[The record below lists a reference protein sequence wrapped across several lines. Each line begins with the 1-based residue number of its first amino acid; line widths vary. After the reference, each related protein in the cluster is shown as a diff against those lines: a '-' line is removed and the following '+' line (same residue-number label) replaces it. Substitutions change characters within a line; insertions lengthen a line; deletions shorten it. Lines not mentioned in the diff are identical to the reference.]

1 MRISRISRQSLP
13 ELEAVRAELARRS
26 LRRFIEEAWHVIE
39 PTTPFCPGWHID
51 AICEHLEAVSN
62 GQIRDL
68 LINMPPRH
76 MKSTIISVMWPVW
89 EWITW
94 PSRRWLFASYAASLS
109 TRDSL
114 KCRRLIESPWFQKR
128 YGHCFQLAGDQNAKN
143 RFENTE
149 TGYRLATSVGG
160 SGTGE
165 GGDRIVVDDPHNVTE
180 AQSKAVIEST
190 IDWWDETMSTR
201 GNDPN
206 TVARIIVMQ
215 RVSDADLS
223 GHVLAKGGY
232 EHLCLP
238 AEYEA
243 RRTIY
248 IGGKPQ
254 TVVTSEVKTSIGWRD
269 PRTEDGQLLWP
280 QRFGAEAMRKLK
292 LSLGSYG
299 VAGQLQQR
307 PAPRGGGVLK
317 SSWMPRFRVP
327 PTLKRRCIYIDT
339 AQKTSQRNDYSVL
352 LLAGLGSDNRV
363 YALDLLRGKW
373 EAHDLEKHTIDFWN
387 KHRGYDFRVSC
398 PLSKMLVEDAS
409 AGTGLIQNIRK
420 KGGIP
425 IKGITRTRDKLVRAF
440 DVQSSLEAGLF
451 LLPEEAPWVADFTKE
466 VDEFTKDDTHP
477 HDDQVDVMLDA
488 VTDLLLGGG
497 GSIFDSV

>member
-26 LRRFIEEAWHVIE
+26 LRRFIEDAWHIIE
-39 PTTPFCPGWHID
+39 PTTVFCPGWHID
-51 AICEHLEAVSN
+51 AICEHLEAVSR
-62 GQIRDL
+62 GEIRDL

-76 MKSTIISVMWPVW
+76 MKSTIIAVMWPVW
-89 EWITW
+89 EWITY

-128 YGHCFQLAGDQNAKN
+128 YGNSFKLAGDQNAKN
-143 RFENTE
+143 RFENSE
-149 TGYRLATSVGG
+149 TGYRIATSVGG

-165 GGDRIVVDDPHNVTE
+165 GGDIIVVDDPHNVHE
-180 AQSKAVIEST
+180 ANSKAVIETT
-190 IDWWDETMSTR
+190 INWWDETMSTR

-206 TVARIIVMQ
+206 TVARVIVMQ
-215 RVSDADLS
+215 RISDLDLS

-238 AEYEA
+238 AEYEE
-243 RRTIY
+243 RRTVF
-248 IGGKPQ
+248 IGGKPKS
-254 TVVTSEVKTSIGWRD
+254 VVTSELVTSIGWRD
-269 PRTEDGQLLWP
+269 PRTKDGELLWP
-280 QRFGAEAMRKLK
+280 QRFTPAALAKLK
-292 LSLGSYG
+292 VSLGSYG

-317 SSWMPRFRVP
+317 SSWMPRYGRP
-327 PTLKRRCIYIDT
+327 PILKRRVIYVDT
-339 AQKTSQRNDYSVL
+339 ASKTSTRNDYSVF
-352 LLAGLGSDNRV
+352 LLAGLGNDGRV
-363 YALDLLRGKW
+363 YGLDLIRGKW
-373 EAHDLEKHTIDFWN
+373 EGHELEKKAIDFWN
-387 KHRGYDFRVSC
+387 KHRGYDFRLSC

-409 AGTGLIQNIRK
+409 AGTGLIQNIKK

-425 IKGITRTRDKLVRAF
+425 IKGITRRKDKLERAY

-451 LLPEEAPWVADFTKE
+451 LLPEEAPWISDFTKE
-466 VDEFTKDDTHP
+466 VDEFTKDDSHP
-477 HDDQVDVMLDA
+477 HDDQVDTLLDA
-488 VTDLLLGGG
+488 VTDLLLNGS
-497 GSIFDSV
+497 GSIFDAI